1 MLDTKMKVLL
11 ISPQHWGTMRVTKH
25 HYAIELAKL
34 GHEVFFLEPT
44 EASWKWSQTTF
55 NVIPSDFEGVKL
67 VKQQINVPY
76 NLKFHLKGLFNWFI
90 KRHIKTLEKQLGPF
104 DLVWSFDLT
113 NAMPLAY
120 FSNDSKKIF
129 FAADW
134 PLNPDAVKAAEGA
147 SLLVS
152 VAQEILDQ
160 YPHTINTKKLLI
172 DHGVAECFIEEGKK
186 PFVKTDEVIRIGM
199 SGNFLRPDIDRP
211 VLQEIIKT
219 HSDLVFECFGA
230 FEPKNSN
237 LGGAADQETQVFID
251 ALMQAPNV
259 ILHGMVP
266 PETLALE
273 LRRMDAFLIC
283 YDVEKDQSKGTNYH
297 KVMEYLAYGRP
308 IVSNEISSYKT
319 PQRQGLISMPSNE
332 MSIIEVFKGTIN
344 FLKTSEIN
352 QSSKMQELSRSKTY
366 SINLL
371 NVIIACAES

>member
-1 MLDTKMKVLL
+1 MLDSKMKVLL

-44 EASWKWSQTTF
+44 EASWKWNQTSF
-55 NVIPSDFEGVKL
+55 VISPSDAEGVKL

-76 NLKFHLKGLFNWFI
+76 NLKFHLKGLFDWFI
-90 KRHIKTLEKQLGPF
+90 QRHIKKLEKQLGPF

-113 NAMPLAY
+113 NAMPLTY
-120 FSNDSKKIF
+120 FSNKSKKIF

-134 PLNPDAVKAAEGA
+134 PLNADAVKAAEG
-147 SLLVS
+147 SGLLVS

-160 YPHTINTKKLLI
+160 YPNTFNTKKLLI

-186 PFVKTDEVIRIGM
+186 PFIKTDEVIRIGM

-211 VLQEIIKT
+211 ILLEIIKT
-219 HSDLVFECFGA
+219 HTNLLFECFGA
-230 FEPKNSN
+230 YEFKHSN
-237 LGGAADQETQVFID
+237 LGGSADTDTIAFIE
-251 ALMQAPNV
+251 ALQNAPNV

-266 PETLALE
+266 PEELAKE

-297 KVMEYLAYGRP
+297 KVMEYLSYGRP
-308 IVSNEISSYKT
+308 TVSNYVSRYARDTDNFI
-319 PQRQGLISMPSNE
+319 MPVNSE
-332 MSIIEVFKGTIN
+332 MRLQSDCIKFLLSKLENWTNVQIEP
-344 FLKTSEIN
+344 
-352 QSSKMQELSRSKTY
+352 KTY
-366 SINLL
+366 ARLIKIVINEY
-371 NVIIACAES
+371 CSSSFFTQ